1 MLKFLLSKIV
11 YNYFFFYILKFAHEK
26 NIKSLLNLIYPAFK
40 FKPKQKIPTEY
51 YSKISNYSIKL
62 IDKIISDPE
71 FELNRIKRKE
81 NNQLYLKLLF
91 KKFDL
96 KMINITDF
104 NFQNFLDFPII
115 AKSPEEKQRL
125 VRYLFKKGL
134 ETRSHFYS
142 DNEKYT
148 KSNINDVSKI
158 YENNILCLP
167 SHPNINENKIREYC
181 KEIKEF
187 YLNEKTQITNYK
199 GLKNFT
205 LIK

>member
-1 MLKFLLSKIV
+1 MVEHYLHQIMKFILLQIKKKNIFNNFPIKLYLKNFILFILLKFLLSKIV

-91 KKFDL
+91 
-96 KMINITDF
+96 
-104 NFQNFLDFPII
+104 
-115 AKSPEEKQRL
+115 
-125 VRYLFKKGL
+125 
-134 ETRSHFYS
+134 
-142 DNEKYT
+142 
-148 KSNINDVSKI
+148 
-158 YENNILCLP
+158 
-167 SHPNINENKIREYC
+167 
-181 KEIKEF
+181 
-187 YLNEKTQITNYK
+187 
-199 GLKNFT
+199 
-205 LIK
+205 